1 LKQKLT
7 LLLLLK
13 KQKKKLQKQTNNYS
27 NYIKVLSMKIT
38 AADVNK
44 LRKQTGAGM
53 MDCKKALVEA
63 EGDFESAV
71 DYLRKQGQKIAAK
84 REDRDATEGVIL
96 SQASADGTSGAVI
109 VLNCETDFVAKNED
123 YVALANKFLS
133 IALENKPASLEALKA
148 LAFDGEF
155 SIAEK
160 IVQQTGVIGE
170 KLDLSAYAVVEAA
183 CVVPYIHPGNRLAT
197 LVAFNKG
204 GDAVVDAGR
213 QVAMQVAAMAP
224 IALDKSGVSDEAIA
238 RELEVGKE
246 LAIQEGKPAE
256 MADKIAQGRLGK
268 FFKEN
273 TLLSQPF
280 VRDNKQTVEQFLN
293 GAESGL
299 TVTEFKRLALS

>member
-1 LKQKLT
+1 
-7 LLLLLK
+7 
-13 KQKKKLQKQTNNYS
+13 
-27 NYIKVLSMKIT
+27 MKIT

-63 EGDFESAV
+63 EGDFEAAV

-84 REDRDATEGVIL
+84 REDRDASEGVIL
-96 SQASADGTSGAVI
+96 SAAAADGKHGAVI

-123 YVALANKFLS
+123 YVALATKFLT
-133 IALENKPASLEALKA
+133 IALENKPANVEALRA
-148 LAFDGEF
+148 LPFGNGMT
-155 SIAEK
+155 IAEK
-160 IVQQTGVIGE
+160 IIEQTGVIGE
-170 KLDLSAYAVVEAA
+170 KLDLSGYAVVEAE

-197 LVAFNKG
+197 LVGFNKG
-204 GDAVVDAGR
+204 GDAVVEAGR

-224 IALDKSGVSDEAIA
+224 IALDKDGVSDEAIA

-273 TLLSQPF
+273 TLLTQPY
-280 VRDNKQTVEQFLN
+280 VRDNKVTVEQFLASVE
-293 GAESGL
+293 GGL
-299 TVTEFKRLALS
+299 KATTFKRYSLG